1 MAASDSTISFAD
13 TDCRVY
19 IEDGASG
26 SVEVTPRLGS
36 ITWSVTKKPS
46 TEVMHRGKHQST
58 PVIRTVGSAN
68 VTGAFSMSAGS
79 FKGSTAATP
88 YEALMGLGVASGWTN
103 TASGDGITRKIR
115 VVITNPSTGG
125 ATQTTTFAYVQS
137 DEVSFDM
144 GGNDGT
150 AMLEFTFTDYE
161 DQPTIT

>member
-19 IEDGASG
+19 IEDSG
-26 SVEVTPRLGS
+26 SNSVEVTPRLGS
-36 ITWSVTKKPS
+36 ITWSVPKKAS
-46 TEVMHRGKHQST
+46 TEVLHRGKHQST
-58 PVIRTVGSAN
+58 PVVRTVGSAS

-88 YEALMGLGVASGWTN
+88 YEALLALGVASGWAN
-103 TASGDGITRKIR
+103 TASGDAVTRKIR
-115 VVITNPSTGG
+115 ITVTNPSTGG
-125 ATQTTTFAYVQS
+125 ATQTVTFAYVQS
-137 DEVSFDM
+137 DEVAFDM

-150 AMLEFTFTDYE
+150 CMLEFSFTDFE